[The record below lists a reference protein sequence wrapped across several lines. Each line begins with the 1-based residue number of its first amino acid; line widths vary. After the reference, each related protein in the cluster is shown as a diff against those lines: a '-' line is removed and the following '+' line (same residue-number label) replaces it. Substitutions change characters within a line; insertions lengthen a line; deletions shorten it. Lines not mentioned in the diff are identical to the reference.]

1 MGAKPIRVVMLGLDT
16 SEVSAGFM
24 EELLEVGKEG
34 FVNVVSWG
42 AEYVLVSDDPIS
54 DYDGID
60 EDIKTLVDYFSD
72 RNDLELID
80 GFTLKNGVDIEVV
93 W

>member
-60 EDIKTLVDYFSD
+60 EDIKTLIDYFSD

>member
-1 MGAKPIRVVMLGLDT
+1 MAIRVVMLGLDT

-24 EELLEVGKEG
+24 EELMEVGKEG
-34 FVNVVSWG
+34 FTEVVSWG
-42 AEYVLVSDDPIS
+42 AEYVLVSDKPVPT
-54 DYDGID
+54 YEGMD

-72 RNDLELID
+72 RSDLELID
-80 GFTLKNGVDIEVV
+80 GFTLKNGVDVEVV